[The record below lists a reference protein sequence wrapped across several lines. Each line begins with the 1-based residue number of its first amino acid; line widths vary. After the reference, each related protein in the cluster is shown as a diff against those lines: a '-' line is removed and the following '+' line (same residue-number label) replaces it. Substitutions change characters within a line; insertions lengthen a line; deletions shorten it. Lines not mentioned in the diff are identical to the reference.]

1 MNLGPQGTLLSS
13 AVDDPIQRD
22 DPQMAVMLQHKSNL
36 KTFVTKQS
44 SIGKKKNAPIFA
56 CVNGRAP
63 FEKVYLHLEKCRA
76 EHNSSFNGESINALL
91 SSTPKFRQNNENF
104 LSPLLCLKQHI
115 HKLGIG
121 IINCSINISKDSC
134 SGKLY
139 TVSLSLWISDPQE
152 VIYYV
157 WQSLKYSQL
166 LQQPRVVMFSINS
179 SGFSY
184 LSTQL
189 VINENQPP
197 PTLPKAQW
205 PILPSTLSSLL
216 FFSFKNVSSRLLS
229 SETFRAGFSPTVR
242 RSQTHKAQSI
252 LSTFPRILPSYMGST
267 VSSSQ
272 ISSKTAPQANS
283 SLAFLK

>member
-13 AVDDPIQRD
+13 AVDDPIQHD

-216 FFSFKNVSSRLLS
+216 CFFPSKMFHRGCSRLRP
-229 SETFRAGFSPTVR
+229 FVRAS
-242 RSQTHKAQSI
+242 
-252 LSTFPRILPSYMGST
+252 
-267 VSSSQ
+267 
-272 ISSKTAPQANS
+272 APQFAEARPVRLSRS
-283 SLAFLK
+283 SPLSPESCLHTWGAPSHRPRSPQKPLHRQTRRLLF